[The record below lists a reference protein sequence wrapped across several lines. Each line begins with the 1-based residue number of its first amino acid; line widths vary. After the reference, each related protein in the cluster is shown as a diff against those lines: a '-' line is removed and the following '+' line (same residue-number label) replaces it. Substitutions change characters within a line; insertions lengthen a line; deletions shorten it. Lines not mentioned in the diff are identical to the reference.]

1 MKKATIKRKRREKHC
16 GKIVRLMERV
26 YSCCLISF
34 LVVSLVD
41 LVKQSPLVAQPCY
54 KHKKTLVICV
64 NCVVHGN

>member
-1 MKKATIKRKRREKHC
+1 
-16 GKIVRLMERV
+16 MERV

-64 NCVVHGN
+64 NCVVHGNWKWNTRL